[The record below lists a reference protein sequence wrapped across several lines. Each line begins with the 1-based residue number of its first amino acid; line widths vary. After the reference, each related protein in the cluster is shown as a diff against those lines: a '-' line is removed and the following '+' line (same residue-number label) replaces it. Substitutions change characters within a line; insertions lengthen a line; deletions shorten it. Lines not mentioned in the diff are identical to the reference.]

1 MSRIVIRNGH
11 IIDPAS
17 QRDSVGDL
25 YIAAGKIV
33 AIDST
38 PDGFTANHEIDASGC
53 WVMPGLIDLRARL
66 REPGQEHKGTI
77 ASETKAA
84 VSAGVTTVCMPPDT
98 QPIIDTP
105 AVVELIHRRAEAAGQ
120 AKVVTLGALTVGLL
134 GEHLSEMVQLRQAG
148 CVGMTNLD
156 HPIHESRIT
165 RRAMEY
171 AASSDI
177 TVFINAEDDDLAGNG
192 CAHEG
197 QVSTR
202 LGLAGIPEAAETL
215 AVSRKLMLIEQTGVR
230 AHFSQLSTARAVQMI
245 KRAQYDGLPVTADV
259 SAHQLHL
266 TEMDIGYFDSN
277 CHVHPPLRTQRD
289 RDGLRQGLREST
301 ISVICSDHQPHD
313 RDAKLAPFGETEP
326 GISAIETLLPLS
338 LRLVDEGIL
347 SRNDAIARLTCQPA
361 SILKLEAGSLALGQ
375 AADICIFDPAQRW
388 TLSEADMLSQGHNT
402 PFIGWEFHGRV
413 RQTLINGRL
422 VYHA

>member
-1 MSRIVIRNGH
+1 
-11 IIDPAS
+11 
-17 QRDSVGDL
+17 
-25 YIAAGKIV
+25 
-33 AIDST
+33 
-38 PDGFTANHEIDASGC
+38 
-53 WVMPGLIDLRARL
+53 
-66 REPGQEHKGTI
+66 
-77 ASETKAA
+77 
-84 VSAGVTTVCMPPDT
+84 
-98 QPIIDTP
+98 
-105 AVVELIHRRAEAAGQ
+105 
-120 AKVVTLGALTVGLL
+120 
-134 GEHLSEMVQLRQAG
+134 
-148 CVGMTNLD
+148 
-156 HPIHESRIT
+156 
-165 RRAMEY
+165 
-171 AASSDI
+171 
-177 TVFINAEDDDLAGNG
+177 
-192 CAHEG
+192 
-197 QVSTR
+197 
-202 LGLAGIPEAAETL
+202 
-215 AVSRKLMLIEQTGVR
+215 
-230 AHFSQLSTARAVQMI
+230 MI